1 MNETLLIKLI
11 LDIKQP
17 VSSFEELEKRLDS
30 LKKALNAV
38 PKAGT
43 EEFEQFARTL
53 SETLGVSVDEARQ
66 RIIAFQND
74 ANREIKQGTAAVN
87 QFKDAFA
94 TIPQAA
100 GVGLGTVNQQVKTLD
115 KSVDELDKST
125 EQYADTLE
133 ELTRLRS
140 QVGGL
145 EKQIA
150 SLKDETKKTAAETR
164 KATAF
169 NDQFAKSLQSISGTL
184 KKAFG
189 LASARAAIGT
199 LSRSIQG
206 LITDYGDV
214 NPAVGALDKDLQ
226 SLKRRVDEVAISFI
240 EANQEGI
247 SKFIGFLK
255 QAVPFLAENA
265 GTILKVVAALALY
278 VNRQKIAS
286 ATATASV
293 IATKAYNVALGV
305 LSGQISLAEKA
316 QKGLNTAFKANPIG
330 LIVTAI
336 GALVFAFTEL
346 FNRSETFR
354 NAVNS
359 ITEAFTEFITENE
372 AVQKILSAVKTVFN
386 AVFNVIKLVTAAI
399 AGVIA
404 GVVEFIAES
413 GILQAVLNGVAFV
426 LGLVSDA
433 ISFTIGFFSDIVS
446 GIGDFISE
454 SVVLTSVI
462 DGISS
467 AFTFLGDVMSSI
479 PAFFA
484 GVTAAIKQ
492 SITEIGEFIDKLL
505 LDIQSLAVAFDV
517 FTTGGAF
524 TGGAE
529 NAAAILQ
536 DLQNQRQEIV
546 DNSKTVGEAFNEAYN
561 AVIESQE
568 KAAEEQERLNQK
580 RDELFGK
587 LRNEITA
594 IRSISDEERQALKD
608 RVKGYEEL
616 TREQQSQ
623 LLELITNIP
632 VAEAGVLK
640 SAFEVL
646 NDRKSKLETQ
656 IKELILAE
664 KDFSKQQQEL
674 ATVTAELNRVTEEFA
689 EATRFAETEL
699 ERLTRRQSELTNEIK
714 EAIANGETYDDQL
727 NELVTV
733 TQDLN
738 AVNEEWT
745 AVQERLNS
753 ELTSFVEGSLA
764 DYDQRVKDLKEQ
776 QEQLNI
782 ASSEYFD
789 LQRQI
794 NDIEQ
799 ERSTI
804 LNILALDTEEL
815 ANANR
820 DLTSSLSDEA
830 ARNAAIEAANA
841 RIAAITEANEQG
853 AEQIAD
859 IQRELEAELA
869 AIDNRALQREK
880 ENIQASLQQINAAEQ
895 AELELV
901 AGNEAATNAVR
912 LRFANE
918 RQALLLRDAEIK
930 TQLLNQEL
938 GENIATQEAITAKQ
952 AEEADKRKEIQ
963 DQLLSATETAVS
975 DIFSIIG
982 NVQDAAQEKALANLE
997 RQKQE
1002 KLQEAENFGASEKKK
1017 AEIEAEFDKKSQQL
1031 EDRAN
1036 SRKKAA
1042 ALAQGTIEVSLAIL
1056 KALASAP
1063 PPANAVPAAIAA
1075 ALGAI
1080 QLAVIAS
1087 QKFALGDIFDM
1098 DVQYGG
1104 GGMTKFAKGAYLK
1117 NGAYHSQGG
1126 MPILNPFTGQK
1137 VAEIEKGEAII
1148 NKKSAAMFYDEL
1160 SAINSYGG
1168 FGVSFPRAK
1177 RNIGGYADIRSRIAD
1192 KGLRFA
1198 RGGSF
1203 GFSDNFIKLQSGAVV
1218 NATATAAASQA
1229 SREAT
1234 EQNQLM
1240 RQLILAVNNLTAVSQ
1255 QGFESIPSTAEEL
1268 EKVNQL
1274 NQDERN
1280 AT

>member
-11 LDIKQP
+11 LDVKQP
-17 VSSFEELEKRLDS
+17 VSSFDELQKRLDS
-30 LKKALNAV
+30 LKKALSAV

-66 RIIAFQND
+66 RIVAFQND
-74 ANREIKQGTAAVN
+74 ANRELQQGTAAVN

-94 TIPQAA
+94 TIPQSA
-100 GVGLGTVNQQVKTLD
+100 GAGLNTVNQQVKTLD
-115 KSVDELDKST
+115 KSVGELDKNT
-125 EQYADTLE
+125 EEYADTLE
-133 ELTRLRS
+133 ELTKLRS

-150 SLKDETKKTAAETR
+150 GLKDETKKTAAETR

-247 SKFIGFLK
+247 SKFIDFLK
-255 QAVPFLAENA
+255 QAIPFLAENA

-330 LIVTAI
+330 LIITAI

-359 ITEAFTEFITENE
+359 ITEAFTEFVTENE
-372 AVQKILSAVKTVFN
+372 SVQKILSAVKTVLGAIFD
-386 AVFNVIKLVTAAI
+386 VFKLVATAI
-399 AGVIA
+399 AGVVA
-404 GVVEFIAES
+404 GIVEFIAES
-413 GILQAVLNGVAFV
+413 GILQGVLNAVAFV
-426 LGLVSDA
+426 IGLVSSAIDFVIGLFNDA
-433 ISFTIGFFSDIVS
+433 VNAVSDFVA
-446 GIGDFISE
+446 E
-454 SVVLTSVI
+454 STFLSAVV

-467 AFTFLGDVMSSI
+467 AFQFLGEVLSSI
-479 PAFFA
+479 PALFA
-484 GVTAAIKQ
+484 GVTAAVKQ
-492 SITEIGEFIDKLL
+492 TVTNI
-505 LDIQSLAVAFDV
+505 
-517 FTTGGAF
+517 GAF
-524 TGGAE
+524 FKKF
-529 NAAAILQ
+529 II
-536 DLQNQRQEIV
+536 DLQILKLEIDNALGGGLFGQEVNNLLIEQLQN
-546 DNSKTVGEAFNEAYN
+546 DRAEIEANAKGIGEAFNEAYN
-561 AVIESQE
+561 EVIQVQQE
-568 KAAEEQERLNQK
+568 AAAEQERLNKQ
-580 RDELFGK
+580 RDELFSK
-587 LRNEITA
+587 LQKEITG
-594 IRSISDEERQALKD
+594 IRSISEKERQALRE

-616 TREQQSQ
+616 TEEQQKQ
-623 LLELITNIP
+623 LLALVADIPELDTQ
-632 VAEAGVLK
+632 AKTL
-640 SAFEVL
+640 FEQL
-646 NDRKSKLETQ
+646 NDRKSKLEQQ
-656 IKELILAE
+656 IKDLILAE
-664 KDFSKQQQEL
+664 KDFTKQQQEL

-689 EATRFAETEL
+689 QATRFAETEL
-699 ERLTRRQSELTNEIK
+699 ERLSRRQSELTKEIK
-714 EAIANGETYDDQL
+714 EAIANGETYDNQL
-727 NELVTV
+727 EELVGI

-745 AVQERLNS
+745 AVQERLND
-753 ELTSFVEGSLA
+753 EVTSFVEGSLA
-764 DYDQRVKDLKEQ
+764 DYDERVKELKEQ

-782 ASSEYFD
+782 ASAEYFE
-789 LQRQI
+789 LQSQI

-799 ERSTI
+799 ERSAI

-841 RIAAITEANEQG
+841 RIAGITEANEKG
-853 AEQIAD
+853 AAQIEQ

-869 AIDNRALQREK
+869 AIDQRALEREQQ
-880 ENIQASLQQINAAEQ
+880 NIQASLQQINAAEK
-895 AELELV
+895 AELDLV
-901 AGNEAATNAVR
+901 AGNEAAINAVR

-938 GENIATQEAITAKQ
+938 DENIATQEAITANQ

-963 DQLLSATETAVS
+963 DQLISATETAVS

-997 RQKQE
+997 RQKEE
-1002 KLQEAENFGASEKKK
+1002 KLKEAENFGASEKKK

-1126 MPILNPFTGQK
+1126 MPILNPHTGQK

-1160 SAINSYGG
+1160 SPINSYGG

-1177 RNIGGYADIRSRIAD
+1177 RNVGGYADIRSRIAD

-1229 SREAT
+1229 SREAV
-1234 EQNQLM
+1234 EQNQTM
-1240 RQLILAVNNLTAVSQ
+1240 RLLLDAINTQTVVLQ
-1255 QGFESIPSTAEEL
+1255 QAIDAIPSTAEEL

-1274 NQDERN
+1274 RSDEQN
-1280 AT
+1280 AS

>member
-11 LDIKQP
+11 LDVKQP
-17 VSSFEELEKRLDS
+17 VSSFDELQKRLDS
-30 LKKALNAV
+30 LKKALSAV

-53 SETLGVSVDEARQ
+53 SETLGVSVNEARQ
-66 RIIAFQND
+66 RIVAFQND
-74 ANREIKQGTAAVN
+74 ANRELQQGTAAVN

-94 TIPQAA
+94 TIPQSA
-100 GVGLGTVNQQVKTLD
+100 GAGLNTVNQQVKTLD
-115 KSVDELDKST
+115 KSVGELDKNT
-125 EQYADTLE
+125 EEYADTLE
-133 ELTRLRS
+133 ELTKLRS

-150 SLKDETKKTAAETR
+150 GLKDETKKTAAETR

-247 SKFIGFLK
+247 SKFIDFLK
-255 QAVPFLAENA
+255 QAIPFLAENA

-293 IATKAYNVALGV
+293 VATKAYNVALGV

-330 LIVTAI
+330 LIITAV

-359 ITEAFTEFITENE
+359 ITEAFTEFVTENE
-372 AVQKILSAVKTVFN
+372 SVQKILSAVKTVLGAIFD
-386 AVFNVIKLVTAAI
+386 VFKLVATAI
-399 AGVIA
+399 AGVVA
-404 GVVEFIAES
+404 GIVELIAES
-413 GILQAVLNGVAFV
+413 GILKAVLNGVAFV

-505 LDIQSLAVAFDV
+505 LDIQSLAVSFDL
-517 FTTGGAF
+517 FTTGGFF

-529 NAAAILQ
+529 NADAILQ
-536 DLQNQRQEIV
+536 DLQKQRQEIV
-546 DNSKTVGEAFNEAYN
+546 DNSKTVGEAFSEAYN

-594 IRSISDEERQALKD
+594 IRSISDEERQALRD

-616 TREQQSQ
+616 TEEQKKQ
-623 LLELITNIP
+623 LLALVADIPELDTQ
-632 VAEAGVLK
+632 AKTL
-640 SAFEVL
+640 FEQL
-646 NDRKSKLETQ
+646 NDRKSKLEQQ
-656 IKELILAE
+656 IKDLILAE

-674 ATVTAELNRVTEEFA
+674 ATVTAEFNRVTGEFA
-689 EATRFAETEL
+689 QATRFAETEL
-699 ERLTRRQSELTNEIK
+699 ERLSRRQSELTKEIK
-714 EAIANGETYDDQL
+714 EAIANGETYDTQL
-727 NELVTV
+727 EELVGI

-745 AVQERLNS
+745 AVQERLNDKV
-753 ELTSFVEGSLA
+753 TSFVEGSLA
-764 DYDQRVKDLKEQ
+764 DYDERVKELKEQ

-782 ASSEYFD
+782 ASAEYFE
-789 LQRQI
+789 LQSQI

-815 ANANR
+815 ANTNR

-841 RIAAITEANEQG
+841 RIAGITEANEKG
-853 AEQIAD
+853 AAEIEQ

-869 AIDNRALQREK
+869 AIDQRALEREQQ
-880 ENIQASLQQINAAEQ
+880 NIQASLQQINAAEQ
-895 AELELV
+895 AELDLV

-938 GENIATQEAITAKQ
+938 DENIATQEAITANQ
-952 AEEADKRKEIQ
+952 AEEADRRKEIQ
-963 DQLLSATETAVS
+963 DQLISATETAVS

-997 RQKQE
+997 RQKEE
-1002 KLQEAENFGASEKKK
+1002 KLKEAENFGASEKKK

-1104 GGMTKFAKGAYLK
+1104 GGMTKHAKGAYLK

-1126 MPILNPFTGQK
+1126 MPILNPYTGQK

-1168 FGVSFPRAK
+1168 FGVSFPSAK
-1177 RNIGGYADIRSRIAD
+1177 KLGGYSQIKSRIAD
-1192 KGLRFA
+1192 KGMRFA
-1198 RGGSF
+1198 RGGRF

-1229 SREAT
+1229 SREAV
-1234 EQNQLM
+1234 EQNQTM
-1240 RQLILAVNNLTAVSQ
+1240 RLLLDAINTQTVVLQ
-1255 QGFESIPSTAEEL
+1255 QAIDAIPSTAEEL

-1274 NQDERN
+1274 RSDEQN
-1280 AT
+1280 AS